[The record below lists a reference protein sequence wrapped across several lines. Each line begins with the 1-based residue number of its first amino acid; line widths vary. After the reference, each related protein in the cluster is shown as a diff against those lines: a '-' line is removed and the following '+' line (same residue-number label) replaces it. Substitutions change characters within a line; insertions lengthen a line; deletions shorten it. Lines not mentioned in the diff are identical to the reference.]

1 MKKLISIIA
10 AIAMCA
16 TAVVSASAAEI
27 TATSDQSTNTNY
39 TFDYTT
45 KYDPSYTITIPAE
58 VTLKEEGT
66 PVEIKAEDVKD
77 LGDSKISVTIAGTNY
92 FRNQL
97 VLEGQVDKAAKPV
110 MRYQL
115 ITSDGTVIETT
126 GNDTAT
132 GKEVASFTANGSET
146 LTVKP
151 VIAPST
157 QKDLV
162 YTGTM
167 TYAVAVVDAK

>member
-10 AIAMCA
+10 ALAMCA

-27 TATSDQSTNTNY
+27 TATSDQTADTSY

-45 KYDPSYTITIPAE
+45 KYDPSYTVTIPAE

-66 PVEIKAEDVKD
+66 PVDIKADEVKD
-77 LGDSKISVTIAGTNY
+77 LGDKKISVTIAGTNY

-97 VLEGQVDKAAKPV
+97 VLEGQVEKGSKPV

-115 ITSDGTVIETT
+115 ITVDGTVIETT
-126 GNDTAT
+126 GTDTAT
-132 GKEVASFTANGSET
+132 GKEVASFTENGTET

-167 TYAVAVVDAK
+167 TYAVAVVDAQ